1 MPDEFSIGGS
11 FAKET
16 GFDFGGLLSG
26 GLSSLP
32 GSSGDFGLGV
42 GSLNPSYTYTSAPA
56 ATSVPKTTTSS
67 GSSSSGGSGL
77 GGILSTALGTATNWL
92 GSIAT
97 LDIFGRAQDKGLA
110 GGGTTA
116 TGTTTTT
123 QQPAMSGSGLPSWA
137 VPAAIGGG
145 VLLILLVLMMRK

>member
-11 FAKET
+11 FAKEP
-16 GFDFGGLLSG
+16 GYEFGGLLGG
-26 GLSSLP
+26 GLSGLS
-32 GSSGDFGLGV
+32 GSSGSLGLGV
-42 GSLNPSYTYTSAPA
+42 GSLNPSYSYTSAPV
-56 ATSVPKTTTSS
+56 ATSTPKTTSS
-67 GSSSSGGSGL
+67 GSTSNEGSGF
-77 GGILSTALGTATNWL
+77 GGILSTALNTATSWL
-92 GSIAT
+92 GGIAT

-123 QQPAMSGSGLPSWA
+123 QQPAMTGSGLPSWA
-137 VPAAIGGG
+137 IPAAIGGG